1 MTTGDTLDSGNE
13 PARSLGTNLFGGD
26 KSGISGGSTF
36 LAERPL
42 SLLGAGS
49 QKPAAFSFGKP
60 AGSIGNP
67 VGFVF
72 GAPKASD
79 SSSAG
84 VSKPPPPGDAPSP
97 QPTEKSGE
105 STPQPENIDDSAT
118 TEEEA
123 AKLLP
128 TGNHDEEGEGEEEEE
143 TMHAVR
149 CKVFK
154 FTKTGDNQEWKDL
167 GIGMFRLK
175 KHKETNVRRV
185 LMRNSNTGRILINF
199 RLYAGLKL
207 SLAKTALTFVGHDNG
222 APASY
227 RIRVKTE
234 EQASQLKTA
243 MEGEIEAIQPSSL

>member
-1 MTTGDTLDSGNE
+1 MAAGDILDSSNQ
-13 PARSLGTNLFGGD
+13 PARSLGMNLFGGD
-26 KSGISGGSTF
+26 KSVISGGSAF

-79 SSSAG
+79 SSSVG
-84 VSKPPPPGDAPSP
+84 VSEPPPPGDTLSP

-105 STPQPENIDDSAT
+105 STPQPEDIEDSAT
-118 TEEEA
+118 TEDA

-128 TGNHDEEGEGEEEEE
+128 TGSHDEEGEGEEEEE

-154 FTKTGDNQEWKDL
+154 FTKAGDNQEWKDL
-167 GIGMFRLK
+167 GIGGWR
-175 KHKETNVRRV
+175 T
-185 LMRNSNTGRILINF
+185 LMAVTCS
-199 RLYAGLKL
+199 
-207 SLAKTALTFVGHDNG
+207 
-222 APASY
+222 
-227 RIRVKTE
+227 
-234 EQASQLKTA
+234 
-243 MEGEIEAIQPSSL
+243 